1 MKFIY
6 VTNEKDKQ
14 LLINAGCSLI
24 SVIDNKRKC
33 STTSPTLYVFEN
45 KSSLSNNKALFEN
58 VACIYSDKLMF

>member
-14 LLINAGCSLI
+14 LLINAGYSLI
-24 SVIDNKRKC
+24 SAIDNKRKC
-33 STTSPTLYVFEN
+33 STSPTLYVFEN

>member
-14 LLINAGCSLI
+14 RLINAGYSLI
-24 SVIDNKRKC
+24 SVIDNKKKC
-33 STTSPTLYVFEN
+33 STSPTLYVFEN

-58 VACIYSDKLMF
+58 VVCIYSDKLMF

>member
-14 LLINAGCSLI
+14 LLINAGYSLI

-33 STTSPTLYVFEN
+33 STGPTLYVFEN

>member
-14 LLINAGCSLI
+14 LLINTGYSLI

-33 STTSPTLYVFEN
+33 STSPSLYVFEN
-45 KSSLSNNKALFEN
+45 KPSLSNNKALFEN
-58 VACIYSDKLMF
+58 LACVYSDKLMF